1 MEQDYSGKLRQWRV
15 AYLIPTDEKCK
26 LNYATICGLIFSKV
40 KRQENSMIY
49 SMTAYARK
57 EIKADWGTAVWEIR
71 SVNQRYLETYFRMPE
86 QFRGL
91 EPVLRE
97 RFRKRLARG
106 KVECNL
112 RFEANPAAQ
121 GDLSI
126 NEALANQVINAAKQV
141 MTLTGDENR
150 INPFQIMQWPGVMET
165 PEQDMDAIN
174 KDLLAGFDAAL
185 SEFIEARGREGD
197 NMKALI
203 EQRLTAITEEVV
215 KVRAR
220 MPEILTWQRERLL
233 GKFEEAKIELDASRV
248 EQELI
253 VLAQKSDVAEELD
266 RLDSHVKEATNILK
280 KGGAVGRRL
289 DFMMQEFNRES
300 NTLASKSI
308 STDITASGVELK
320 VLIEQM
326 REQIQNIE

>member
-1 MEQDYSGKLRQWRV
+1 
-15 AYLIPTDEKCK
+15 
-26 LNYATICGLIFSKV
+26 
-40 KRQENSMIY
+40 MIY

-57 EIKADWGTAVWEIR
+57 EVKGDWVSAVWEIR

-112 RFEANPAAQ
+112 RFEANPAAK
-121 GDLSI
+121 GELSI
-126 NEALANQVINAAKQV
+126 NEALASQVIKAAEQV
-141 MTLTGDENR
+141 MHMTGELSR
-150 INPFQIMQWPGVMET
+150 INPFQVMQWPGVMET
-165 PEQDMDAIN
+165 PEQDMDAVN
-174 KDLLAGFDAAL
+174 KVLLEAFDGAMD
-185 SEFIEARGREGD
+185 EFIEARAREGE

-203 EQRLTAITEEVV
+203 EQRLDAISAEVV

-220 MPEILTWQRERLL
+220 MPEILEWQRERLFS
-233 GKFEEAKIELDASRV
+233 KFEDAKVELDPSRI

-253 VLAQKSDVAEELD
+253 LLAQKSDVAEELD
-266 RLDSHVKEATNILK
+266 RLDSHVKETTNILK

>member
-1 MEQDYSGKLRQWRV
+1 
-15 AYLIPTDEKCK
+15 
-26 LNYATICGLIFSKV
+26 
-40 KRQENSMIY
+40 MIY

-57 EIKADWGTAVWEIR
+57 EVKGDWGSAVWEIR

-112 RFEANPAAQ
+112 RFEANPAAK
-121 GDLSI
+121 GELSI
-126 NEALANQVINAAKQV
+126 NEALASQVIKAAEQV
-141 MTLTGDENR
+141 MHMTGELSR
-150 INPFQIMQWPGVMET
+150 INPFQVMQWPGVMET
-165 PEQDMDAIN
+165 PEQDMDAVN
-174 KDLLAGFDAAL
+174 KVLLEAFDGAMD
-185 SEFIEARGREGD
+185 EFIEARAREGE

-203 EQRLTAITEEVV
+203 EQRLNSISAEVV

-220 MPEILTWQRERLL
+220 MPEILEWQRERLFS
-233 GKFEEAKIELDASRV
+233 KFEDAKVELDPSRV

-253 VLAQKSDVAEELD
+253 LLAQKSDVAEELD
-266 RLDSHVKEATNILK
+266 RLDSHVKETTNILK

-308 STDITASGVELK
+308 STDITAPGVELK